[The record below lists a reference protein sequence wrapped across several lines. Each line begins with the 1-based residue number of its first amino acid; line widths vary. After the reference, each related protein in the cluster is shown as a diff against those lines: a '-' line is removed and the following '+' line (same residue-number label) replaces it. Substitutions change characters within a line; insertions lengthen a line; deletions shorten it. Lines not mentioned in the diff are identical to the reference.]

1 MYITIPKSIWAKE
14 IGLHWFKKFQIMYK
28 NDICKRKK
36 GEDKGKK
43 RNNAISHYLS
53 GNERDRIE
61 KNTS

>member
-36 GEDKGKK
+36 K
-43 RNNAISHYLS
+43 
-53 GNERDRIE
+53 E
-61 KNTS
+61 KIKAREGVIQLVIKWE